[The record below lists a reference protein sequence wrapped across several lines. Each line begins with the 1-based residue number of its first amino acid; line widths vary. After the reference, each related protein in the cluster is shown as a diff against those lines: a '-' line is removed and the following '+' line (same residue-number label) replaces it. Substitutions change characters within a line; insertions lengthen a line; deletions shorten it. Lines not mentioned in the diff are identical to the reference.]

1 MFEYSHSKIYKIKR
15 AKFRDDET
23 SVVSGSQENVQIH
36 YEALPAE
43 RVEDEMRKF
52 LNFINKSPENAY
64 VKSALAHLWFVII
77 HPYDDG
83 NGRMARALAQYCLAG
98 ESIEPFSISSVIYAN
113 KKDYYEI
120 LEQTT
125 KLENNLNFDFT
136 AWIKWHLEAVNSAIK
151 QAISSLK
158 G

>member
-1 MFEYSHSKIYKIKR
+1 
-15 AKFRDDET
+15 
-23 SVVSGSQENVQIH
+23 
-36 YEALPAE
+36 
-43 RVEDEMRKF
+43 MRNF
-52 LNFINKSPENAY
+52 LGFINKSSENAY

-77 HPYDDG
+77 HAYDNS
-83 NGRMARALAQYCLAG
+83 NGRMARALAHYCLAG
-98 ESIEPFSISSVIYAN
+98 KSIEPFSISSVIYAN

-136 AWIKWHLEAVNSAIK
+136 AWIKWHLKAVNSAIK

-158 G
+158 R

>member
-1 MFEYSHSKIYKIKR
+1 M
-15 AKFRDDET
+15 

-43 RVEDEMRKF
+43 RVEDEMRNF

-64 VKSALAHLWFVII
+64 AKSALAHLWFVII
-77 HPYDDG
+77 HPYDDC
-83 NGRMARALAQYCLAG
+83 NGRMARALAHYYLAG
-98 ESIEPFSISSVIYAN
+98 ESIEPFSISRIIYAN

-120 LEQTT
+120 LKQTT

-158 G
+158 R

>member
-1 MFEYSHSKIYKIKR
+1 MK
-15 AKFRDDET
+15 
-23 SVVSGSQENVQIH
+23 
-36 YEALPAE
+36 L
-43 RVEDEMRKF
+43 
-52 LNFINKSPENAY
+52 FINQKLQ
-64 VKSALAHLWFVII
+64 KHLYKKC
-77 HPYDDG
+77 HSTPYNDG
-83 NGRMARALAQYCLAG
+83 NGRMARALAHYCLAG
-98 ESIEPFSISSVIYAN
+98 KSIEPFSISSIIYAN

-158 G
+158 R

>member
-1 MFEYSHSKIYKIKR
+1 
-15 AKFRDDET
+15 
-23 SVVSGSQENVQIH
+23 
-36 YEALPAE
+36 
-43 RVEDEMRKF
+43 MRNF
-52 LNFINKSPENAY
+52 LNFINKNHENTY
-64 VKSALAHLWFVII
+64 VKSVLAHLWFVII
-77 HPYDDG
+77 HPYEGG
-83 NGRMARALAQYCLAG
+83 NGRMARAWCTTAWLG
-98 ESIEPFSISSVIYAN
+98 KSIEPFSISSVIYAN

-158 G
+158 R

>member
-1 MFEYSHSKIYKIKR
+1 MR
-15 AKFRDDET
+15 AATDAWQR
-23 SVVSGSQENVQIH
+23 
-36 YEALPAE
+36 
-43 RVEDEMRKF
+43 
-52 LNFINKSPENAY
+52 
-64 VKSALAHLWFVII
+64 LW
-77 HPYDDG
+77 
-83 NGRMARALAQYCLAG
+83 RTT
-98 ESIEPFSISSVIYAN
+98 FSISSVIYAN

>member
-1 MFEYSHSKIYKIKR
+1 M
-15 AKFRDDET
+15 
-23 SVVSGSQENVQIH
+23 
-36 YEALPAE
+36 
-43 RVEDEMRKF
+43 
-52 LNFINKSPENAY
+52 
-64 VKSALAHLWFVII
+64 II
-77 HPYDDG
+77 HPYEDG
-83 NGRMARALAQYCLAG
+83 NDRMARALAHYCLAAN
-98 ESIEPFSISSVIYAN
+98 SIELFSISSIIYAN

-158 G
+158 DKISTKI

>member
-1 MFEYSHSKIYKIKR
+1 MFWLTFGLRSSILMR
-15 AKFRDDET
+15 AATDAWQ
-23 SVVSGSQENVQIH
+23 G
-36 YEALPAE
+36 
-43 RVEDEMRKF
+43 
-52 LNFINKSPENAY
+52 
-64 VKSALAHLWFVII
+64 LW
-77 HPYDDG
+77 
-83 NGRMARALAQYCLAG
+83 RTT
-98 ESIEPFSISSVIYAN
+98 FSISSVIYAN

-158 G
+158 R